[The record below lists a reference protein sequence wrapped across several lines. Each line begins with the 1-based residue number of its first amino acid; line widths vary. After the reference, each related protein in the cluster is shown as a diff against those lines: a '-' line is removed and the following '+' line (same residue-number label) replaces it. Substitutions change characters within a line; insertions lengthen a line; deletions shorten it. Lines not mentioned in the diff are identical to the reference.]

1 MQFLGEEHDTELKP
15 APGGLLWIPLTN
27 CAGRAKSHTPFVDV
41 MVKACDASLES
52 LNTPTAVQF
61 PGEKHDTASKN
72 ASGGLL
78 WIPLTNWAGRAVS
91 HSPFVDVMVN
101 ASRPLV
107 LFLNCP
113 TAVQFPG
120 DEHDTE
126 EVYISCGVLRRILSE
141 NTAGSAWPHPLTVLV
156 TVALA

>member
-1 MQFLGEEHDTELKP
+1 MGNT
-15 APGGLLWIPLTN
+15 AG
-27 CAGRAKSHTPFVDV
+27 CANAHTPPVDV
-41 MVKACDASLES
+41 MVNACNASLIS
-52 LNTPTAVQF
+52 LNCPTAVQF
-61 PGEKHDTASKN
+61 PGDEHDTQNKN
-72 ASGGLL
+72 ASGEFF
-78 WIPLTNWAGRAVS
+78 WIPVSNSAGRASAHTPPVE
-91 HSPFVDVMVN
+91 VMVN

-126 EVYISCGVLRRILSE
+126 EVYISCGVLRGMSSA
-141 NTAGSAWPHPLTVLV
+141 NSAGVASPHPLTVLV